1 MSDSEELDP
10 NIEKALRNVPPATE
24 ETKNAHIAAALAEAL
39 PPRRSTVGLMNN
51 RARTIGAVAVV
62 LVLLLS
68 GVSVFTGGTSPNNK
82 VATPDTTLPPKTGA
96 DCAPSYL
103 GAVGDVKYLTHNGTE
118 FELWFQDFGIIDVIY
133 NEQPCTNYGTI
144 NYWRAMVDR
153 DLETSVPNNTAVCS
167 YATEPIARFTD
178 SRYKGEYNFLLVQ
191 TATGLSL
198 HFEDRC
204 DTPIASLELP

>member
-1 MSDSEELDP
+1 MSDNEELDP
-10 NIEKALRNVPPATE
+10 ALANALRDIPPAGAALRD
-24 ETKNAHIAAALAEAL
+24 AHIAAAIAEMA
-39 PPRRSTVGLMNN
+39 PSRRSATHRMRILTGV
-51 RARTIGAVAVV
+51 AAAAVV
-62 LVLLLS
+62 ALGGAAFIAQQDDASRPVLN
-68 GVSVFTGGTSPNNK
+68 GT
-82 VATPDTTLPPKTGA
+82 VTTLPPKTGT

-153 DLETSVPNNTAVCS
+153 DLETSVPSNTAVCS

-178 SRYKGEYNFLLVQ
+178 SRYKGEYKFILVQ

-198 HFEDRC
+198 YFEDRC

>member
-1 MSDSEELDP
+1 MSDFEELDP
-10 NIEKALRNVPPATE
+10 AIHDQLRNVPPASSSVRD
-24 ETKNAHIAAALAEAL
+24 AHIAAALGEMSPAV
-39 PPRRSTVGLMNN
+39 RRTPGRLRILTGV
-51 RARTIGAVAVV
+51 AAAAVV
-62 LVLLLS
+62 AL
-68 GVSVFTGGTSPNNK
+68 GGAAFIAQQDDASR
-82 VATPDTTLPPKTGA
+82 PDLNGTVTTLPPKTGT

-118 FELWFQDFGIIDVIY
+118 FELWFQDFGIIDVNY

-178 SRYKGEYNFLLVQ
+178 SRYKGEYKFILVQ

-198 HFEDRC
+198 YFEDRC
-204 DTPIASLELP
+204 DTPIATLELP

>member
-1 MSDSEELDP
+1 MSDFEELDP
-10 NIEKALRNVPPATE
+10 AIHDQLRNVPPASSSVRDT
-24 ETKNAHIAAALAEAL
+24 HIAAALGEMSPAV
-39 PPRRSTVGLMNN
+39 RRTPGRLRILTGV
-51 RARTIGAVAVV
+51 AAAAVV
-62 LVLLLS
+62 ALS
-68 GVSVFTGGTSPNNK
+68 GVAFIAQQDDDPRPAFGGP
-82 VATPDTTLPPKTGA
+82 VTTLPPKTGA

-153 DLETSVPNNTAVCS
+153 DLETSVLNNTAVCS

-178 SRYKGEYNFLLVQ
+178 SARGNKYNLVLVQ
-191 TATGLSL
+191 TEIGLSL

-204 DTPIASLELP
+204 NTPIATLDLP

>member
-1 MSDSEELDP
+1 MSDFEELDP
-10 NIEKALRNVPPATE
+10 AIHDQLRNVPPASSSVRD
-24 ETKNAHIAAALAEAL
+24 AHIAAALGEMSPAV
-39 PPRRSTVGLMNN
+39 RRTPGRLRILTGV
-51 RARTIGAVAVV
+51 AAAAVV
-62 LVLLLS
+62 AL
-68 GVSVFTGGTSPNNK
+68 GGAAFIAQQDDASR
-82 VATPDTTLPPKTGA
+82 PDLNGTVTTLPPKTGA

-178 SRYKGEYNFLLVQ
+178 SRYKGEYKFVLVQ

-198 HFEDRC
+198 YFEDRC